1 MGFDIT
7 LTDGIATVAINKPE
21 ALNALSISAFAE
33 LCGIFETLA
42 TDAAVEGVILTGKGR
57 AFCAGASLASFVN
70 EDGTTIAPADL
81 DAGFTNAINRLMLIM
96 TEYPKPVVNAVNGI
110 AAGGGLGLALGADV
124 VIASDSAAFYCGF
137 VPMLGIIPD
146 CGASWL
152 LPRLMGRN
160 RALGHALLGEGITAQ
175 KALDSGLVYQL
186 FPAETLMAGAQEI
199 ALRLA
204 RTPRRALVE
213 TRRAFGVASQ
223 VDLTEMLDIERKTN
237 VDLVADPEFREGVT
251 AFLEKRQP
259 DFRKVANGG

>member
-7 LTDGIATVAINKPE
+7 VTDNIATVAINKPE
-21 ALNALSISAFAE
+21 ALNALTIPAFAE
-33 LCGIFETLA
+33 LAGIFETLA
-42 TDAAVEGVILTGKGR
+42 QRPDVDAVILTGRGR
-57 AFCAGASLASFVN
+57 AFCAGASLAGFVN
-70 EDGTTIAPADL
+70 DDGTTITPEAL
-81 DAGFTNAINRLMLIM
+81 DKGFAEGINRLMLVISS
-96 TEYPKPVVNAVNGI
+96 YPKPVVNAVNGI
-110 AAGGGLGLALGADV
+110 AAGGGLGLALCADV
-124 VIASDSAAFYCGF
+124 VIAAESAAFYCGF

-160 RALGHALLGEGITAQ
+160 RALGHALLGDGIPAQ
-175 KALDSGLVYQL
+175 KALDSGLVYAL
-186 FPAETLMAGAQEI
+186 VPADNLLAEAHEI

-204 RTPRRALVE
+204 RTPRRALIE
-213 TRRAFGVASQ
+213 TRRAFGLASQ
-223 VDLTEMLDIERKTN
+223 VDLAEMLDIERKTN